1 METKLIGFED
11 ASFAIEALKQGEVIA
26 FPTET
31 VYGLAAIANNKLAF
45 DKLVEIKKRSPGK
58 PFTLMCSSIS
68 MAVEYAEVNM
78 RCIAVMKKF
87 LPGKITLLM
96 KVREDV
102 EPWVTL
108 GSQTIGIRV
117 PDKKEVR
124 DLIEAVGCP
133 LLVPSAN
140 ISNDPPLVKQE
151 DVYRVFKGQ
160 IPYVIKGECE
170 EKTPSTVVNLHGIKP
185 ILVREGPVAFA
196 DIVEVYNSAN
206 VKVAIGSDHGG
217 YKAKETIESHL
228 IDREFQVEDC
238 GTYSEKSCDYP
249 DYAYAVSKAIAH
261 GADFGIVVC
270 TSGEGVCIAANRD
283 KRIRCGIG
291 YNDMVTAKMREHNNA
306 NVIAFGQKYMDIKDI
321 LRRVDIFLSEKF
333 SDEAKHH
340 RRVDKLS

>member
-11 ASFAIEALKQGEVIA
+11 VALAVDALKRGEVIA

-31 VYGLAAIANNKLAF
+31 VYGLAAIASKKEAF
-45 DKLVEIKKRSPGK
+45 DKLVEIKKRTPGK

-68 MAVEYAEVNM
+68 MAVEYADVNM
-78 RCIAVMKKF
+78 RCIAVMKRF
-87 LPGKITLLM
+87 LPGKITLLL
-96 KVREDV
+96 KARGEDD
-102 EPWVTL
+102 PWVTL
-108 GSQTIGIRV
+108 GGETIGIRV
-117 PDKKEVR
+117 PDKKEIR
-124 DLIEAVGCP
+124 DLIDMVGCP

-140 ISNDPPLVKQE
+140 VSNEAPLVNHE
-151 DVYRVFKGQ
+151 DVYKAFKGQ

-170 EKTPSTVVNLHGIKP
+170 EKTPSTIINLYGIKP
-185 ILVREGPVAFA
+185 TLVREGPIAFA
-196 DIVEVYNSAN
+196 DVVETYTSAN
-206 VKVAIGSDHGG
+206 VKIAIGSDHGG
-217 YKAKETIESHL
+217 YAAKETIEEHL
-228 IDREFQVEDC
+228 IDREFQVQDC
-238 GTYSEKSCDYP
+238 GTYSEASCDYP
-249 DYAYAVSKAIAH
+249 DYAFAVSKAVVQ

-291 YNDMVTAKMREHNNA
+291 YNDEVTSKMREHNNA

-333 SDEAKHH
+333 SVEEKHH